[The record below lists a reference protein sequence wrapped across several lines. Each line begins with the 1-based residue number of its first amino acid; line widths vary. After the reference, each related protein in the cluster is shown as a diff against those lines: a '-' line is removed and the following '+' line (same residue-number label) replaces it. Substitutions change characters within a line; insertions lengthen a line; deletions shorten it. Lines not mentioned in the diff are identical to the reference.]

1 MLTRVRR
8 IEIWW
13 DDRKNGGGGEISYKF
28 WLEIRLKV
36 FFVDLRRLFSP
47 NNNNSLSY
55 NDIKTFSN
63 IDYL

>member
-13 DDRKNGGGGEISYKF
+13 DDRKNGSGGEISYKF
-28 WLEIRLKV
+28 WFEIRLKV
-36 FFVDLRRLFSP
+36 FFVDLRRLSSP

>member
-13 DDRKNGGGGEISYKF
+13 DDRKNGEEISYKF

-36 FFVDLRRLFSP
+36 FFVDLRRLSSP

>member
-13 DDRKNGGGGEISYKF
+13 DDRKNGGEISYKF

-36 FFVDLRRLFSP
+36 FFVDLRRLSSP